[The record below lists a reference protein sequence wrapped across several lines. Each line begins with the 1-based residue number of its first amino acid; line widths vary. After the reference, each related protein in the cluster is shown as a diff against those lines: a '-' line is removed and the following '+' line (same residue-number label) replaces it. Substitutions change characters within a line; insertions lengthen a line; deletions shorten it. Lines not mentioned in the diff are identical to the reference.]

1 MGAAKAQ
8 PNNVT
13 IAMFVC
19 PSRRDAR
26 VARGKRDYGY
36 AATSGIGSAS
46 QSIFDTPGRP
56 GAGWIAEGVELTM
69 IHDKGTAN
77 TLLLSHVWM
86 RPVNYAGGDP
96 TDLGWTTFNNSR
108 SVNNTAKHDNEPS
121 GSTSYIGGPHPRAL
135 PSLFA
140 DGSVRPVPYDFA
152 NWNLLWAWDN
162 TQSFEPPK

>member
-26 VARGKRDYGY
+26 VARGKRDYGS

-46 QSIFDTPGRP
+46 QSIFDPPGRP
-56 GAGWIAEGVELTM
+56 GADGIAEGVELTM

-96 TDLGWTTFNNSR
+96 TEAGECDVPALDRGAPALG
-108 SVNNTAKHDNEPS
+108 
-121 GSTSYIGGPHPRAL
+121 RAGL
-135 PSLFA
+135 AESCHVLT
-140 DGSVRPVPYDFA
+140 VRVDPDAHMKKWQFR
-152 NWNLLWAWDN
+152 LRIC
-162 TQSFEPPK
+162 